1 MNIYLR
7 MYAAVLSYWSCPLMS
22 ALCAII
28 ILAINNAATV
38 TDSIIACQRVLTA
51 GSLMLS
57 VECCRPSAQ
66 EEG

>member
-7 MYAAVLSYWSCPLMS
+7 MYAAVLSYWSRPLMS

-28 ILAINNAATV
+28 IVVNNAATV

-51 GSLMLS
+51 GSLMLTA
-57 VECCRPSAQ
+57 ECCRPSAQ

>member
-28 ILAINNAATV
+28 IVANNAATN

-51 GSLMLS
+51 GRSMLIA
-57 VECCRPSAQ
+57 ECCRPSAQ